1 MTAAPKPAAAA
12 SRLQDN
18 RAAIDEVDSQILAL
32 VNRRADLAREIGK
45 IKRAAASKQFDHPAR
60 EAEVARRA
68 RAAAKSF
75 APAHAEAIFREIIS
89 ACFAVEVAR
98 RGAFLGPLGTY
109 SHEALQ
115 KRFGHGIEAVAAPD
129 IPSVFREV
137 ESGRCDLAVAP
148 FENSRE
154 GSVGAVL
161 DELVS
166 SSLAVGGEIYVRVR
180 HHLLAAADARLDQI
194 ERVYSHPQSLAQ
206 CRRWL
211 AARLPEAEHLPCAS
225 NAAAAAQAAREPRAA
240 AVAPLA
246 AAEIYGLRPLAAD
259 IEDSAANTTRFFIIA
274 PTDSEDPSGD
284 DKTSFVMTAKDEAG
298 AMHRMLEP
306 FARRAVSMTRL
317 ESRPARGQMWEYIFF
332 VDIAGHR
339 REENIAAALAEVKAR
354 SAFLKIL
361 GSYPRETE

>member
-32 VNRRADLAREIGK
+32 VNRRADLAREIGE

-75 APAHAEAIFREIIS
+75 APAHAEAIS
-89 ACFAVEVAR
+89 ARLSPLVSPSKSRAAAR
-98 RGAFLGPLGTY
+98 FWGRSAPTVTRRCKNDSDTASKPSPRRTFP
-109 SHEALQ
+109 
-115 KRFGHGIEAVAAPD
+115 RFSAKSKAAAAIWPWRL
-129 IPSVFREV
+129 SKTRAKAA
-137 ESGRCDLAVAP
+137 SAP
-148 FENSRE
+148 FSTN
-154 GSVGAVL
+154 
-161 DELVS
+161 
-166 SSLAVGGEIYVRVR
+166 SSLPRSRSAARFMFASAIIFWPPPMRAWTNRARVF
-180 HHLLAAADARLDQI
+180 ASA
-194 ERVYSHPQSLAQ
+194 SLAQ

-259 IEDSAANTTRFFIIA
+259 IEDSAANTTRFFIVADRFRGSFRRRQDLSFCHDRQRRGGGEA
-274 PTDSEDPSGD
+274 PD
-284 DKTSFVMTAKDEAG
+284 A
-298 AMHRMLEP
+298 RP

-317 ESRPARGQMWEYIFF
+317 ESRPARGKCGNIFF
-332 VDIAGHR
+332 SVDIVGHR
-339 REENIAAALAEVKAR
+339 REENIAAALAEVKRAR
-354 SAFLKIL
+354 RF
-361 GSYPRETE
+361 